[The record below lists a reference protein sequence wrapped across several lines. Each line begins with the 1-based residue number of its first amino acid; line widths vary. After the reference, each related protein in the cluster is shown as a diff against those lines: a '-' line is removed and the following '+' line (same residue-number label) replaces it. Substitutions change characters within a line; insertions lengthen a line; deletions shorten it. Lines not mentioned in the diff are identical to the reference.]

1 MKIRRDALDKLFSRY
16 IRERDGWVCQKC
28 GQWYQKG
35 SQGLQCSH
43 FIGRRNMAVRF
54 YPANACAHCFA
65 CHMYLTANP
74 LFFAEWIKEYLGEP
88 AYTAL
93 KERAQWLPRYREADL
108 RAIQADLRAKLAE
121 LERRAA

>member
-1 MKIRRDALDKLFSRY
+1 
-16 IRERDGWVCQKC
+16 
-28 GQWYQKG
+28 
-35 SQGLQCSH
+35 
-43 FIGRRNMAVRF
+43 
-54 YPANACAHCFA
+54 
-65 CHMYLTANP
+65 MYLTANP